1 MSFLDFWCF
10 FHVDFGQDMASKGP
24 EEHLRTSDTEKSV
37 SNLRSDTLAPEGGS
51 ESSDNVK
58 FSSAS
63 EARQKGESRADVV
76 DPQCNEYG
84 LGESSGD
91 KKDFVP
97 LPERGAPKDGEA
109 RNDVNLSLHDSGIRT
124 AETSKGLSV
133 SGKEMDAAISI
144 KEESCNEAYVL
155 SLETGTKKMV
165 AEDTNQEPTRCGDAH
180 QHALDLTNR
189 TLSVRFFFSSYFF
202 RI

>member
-1 MSFLDFWCF
+1 
-10 FHVDFGQDMASKGP
+10 MASKGP

-37 SNLRSDTLAPEGGS
+37 SNLRSDTLAPEGGR
-51 ESSDNVK
+51 DNVK

-109 RNDVNLSLHDSGIRT
+109 CNDVNLSLHDTGIRT

-189 TLSVRFFFSSYFF
+189 TLSVSFFFSSYFF